1 MSLMNRKR
9 RAGGQPLIGL
19 TAAPLT
25 TVVLCT
31 AAFMATGAHAAAQ
44 VEDSIHLSYVAADL
58 TQPEGAK
65 TLYRRIQRAAR
76 KVCHGPDIRD
86 VSALADYDRCYQ
98 RAVDDAVAQVDVSTL
113 TALHRSKTQ
122 RNAAG

>member
-1 MSLMNRKR
+1 MSLMNRKP

-25 TVVLCT
+25 PVLLCT
-31 AAFMATGAHAAAQ
+31 AAFMATGATAATQ
-44 VEDSIHLSYVAADL
+44 VEDSIQLSYVTADL

-65 TLYRRIQRAAR
+65 TLYRRIERAAR
-76 KVCHGPDIRD
+76 QVCHGTDLRD
-86 VSALADYDRCYQ
+86 LTALADYDRCY
-98 RAVDDAVAQVDVSTL
+98 RHAVDDAVEKVGVSAV